1 MGSNE
6 ITSLLEMLR
15 FSNPDINN
23 IIRKIKLVKTQLSN
37 YEFLKIINGDK
48 PFSLGDNEYRLVSN
62 YNIWSLKS
70 QIEYEIYVR
79 RNETLLELYQYVK
92 SF

>member
-23 IIRKIKLVKTQLSN
+23 IIRKIRLVKTQLSN